1 MDVFQFKSQDN
12 LSLRQRIL
20 MDIRNAIIQGH
31 LKPGD
36 KLREQEISSQMSV
49 SRGPVRE
56 ALRDLEALGLV
67 VSSPYRET
75 IVADVREE
83 EVTDLL
89 IPVRL
94 QLELFSIKH
103 NRQKMDDD
111 FYEKL
116 SVLVEQMKIAADNE
130 DLFALVEGDIRF
142 HEQILEL
149 DSSSYTMQIWSS
161 IVSRLRLHFIK
172 NTKAFTDLKRVPDEH
187 AALINA
193 LQNQPWEEVELLWQ
207 KHIKDQ
213 DCLLC
218 FKETIGEQ

>member
-1 MDVFQFKSQDN
+1 MDAFQFKSQDN

-94 QLELFSIKH
+94 QLELFAIKH
-103 NRQKMDDD
+103 NQEKMDDA
-111 FYEKL
+111 FYERL
-116 SVLVEQMKIAADNE
+116 NELVAQMKIAADSG
-130 DLFALVEGDIRF
+130 DLFSLVEGDIRF

-172 NTKAFTDLKRVPDEH
+172 NTKAFTELKRVPDEH
-187 AALINA
+187 AALVNA
-193 LQNQPWEEVELLWQ
+193 LQNQSWDEVKLLWQ
-207 KHIKDQ
+207 KHIQDQ

-218 FKETIGEQ
+218 FSEA